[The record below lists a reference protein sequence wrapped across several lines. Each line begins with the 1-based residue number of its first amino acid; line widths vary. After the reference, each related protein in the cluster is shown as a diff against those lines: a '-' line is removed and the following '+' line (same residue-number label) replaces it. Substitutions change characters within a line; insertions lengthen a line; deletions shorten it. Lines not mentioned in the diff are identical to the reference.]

1 MQVTGQDTG
10 YPPLGQLLK
19 LSDVATE
26 VSVNGIR
33 PYRQPMHC
41 RAGPIRRHR
50 REQQRG
56 VDFPEGPELRCR
68 GVELRSSKIIL

>member
-1 MQVTGQDTG
+1 MQVTAQDTG

-26 VSVNGIR
+26 VSVNGIH

-41 RAGPIRRHR
+41 RAGTDSAAPERAAA
-50 REQQRG
+50 RG
-56 VDFPEGPELRCR
+56 
-68 GVELRSSKIIL
+68 